1 LSDKH
6 INRIND
12 QPTAAKKLALYRKYF
27 KKDSTKAVKKAERY
41 WQSHTDSLVNAIAR
55 REKAI
60 RRKGQRLKDGV
71 SSRIYRTVYGP
82 WAKKRAKVQ
91 LAWLD
96 QQGIGISNTARKAL
110 LIYFEDHFLQATQN
124 DSLLTV
130 LKTALPSLQM
140 PRQLLAKIDDYQLI
154 NPGKAQMIRQL
165 VREKHD
171 GAKVIR
177 FERVAEEKAQE
188 YRSQVSRYS
197 R

>member
-1 LSDKH
+1 
-6 INRIND
+6 
-12 QPTAAKKLALYRKYF
+12 
-27 KKDSTKAVKKAERY
+27 
-41 WQSHTDSLVNAIAR
+41 
-55 REKAI
+55 
-60 RRKGQRLKDGV
+60 DGV
-71 SSRIYRTVYGP
+71 SSRIYRTVYVP

-197 R
+197 RYSEILKDKDSLEAVANTA